1 MKLRNALLSIVAL
14 LALLPLASDAQVF
27 NQWPS
32 QSSALNSQIAPATPA
47 VNTVK
52 AAAGVVTSIT
62 CFNILATP
70 VYINLF
76 DATRASIT
84 LGTTSAT
91 YKFMCPGN
99 TAGAGFVVSL
109 PWAVS
114 FATGINYTVSG
125 AIGLTDNTAIT
136 ASSVIVNMGFN

>member
-1 MKLRNALLSIVAL
+1 MKKILLLISL
-14 LALLPLASDAQVF
+14 LAIIPLASDAQVF
-27 NQWPS
+27 NQWPA
-32 QSSALNSQIAPATPA
+32 QASSFKSSIAPATPA
-47 VNTVK
+47 INTVK

-76 DATRASIT
+76 DLASGSIT
-84 LGTTSAT
+84 LGTTSAN

-99 TAGAGFVVSL
+99 TAGSGFVASL

-114 FATGINYTVSG
+114 FATGINYSVSG

-136 ASSVIVNMGFN
+136 ASSVIVNIGFN

>member
-1 MKLRNALLSIVAL
+1 MKLKVIFGLSLLVM
-14 LALLPLASDAQVF
+14 LALGSTARAQVF
-27 NQWPS
+27 NQFPS
-32 QSSALNSQIAPATPA
+32 AASSLKSTIAPATPA

-52 AAAGVVTSIT
+52 AAAGVVTSIM

-76 DATRASIT
+76 DLASGSIT
-84 LGTTSAT
+84 LGTTSAN

-99 TAGAGFVVSL
+99 TAGAGFVVPL

-114 FATGINYTVSG
+114 FATGINYSVSG

-136 ASSVIVNMGFN
+136 ASSVIVNVGFN

>member
-1 MKLRNALLSIVAL
+1 MKKILLL
-14 LALLPLASDAQVF
+14 LACMAILPLASDAQVF

-32 QSSALNSQIAPATPA
+32 QSSSLKSSIAPATPA

-52 AAAGVVTSIT
+52 AAAGVVTSVI

-76 DATRASIT
+76 DLASGSIT
-84 LGTTSAT
+84 LGTTSAN

-99 TAGAGFVVSL
+99 TAGAGFVASL
-109 PWAVS
+109 PWAVT
-114 FATGINYTVSG
+114 FATGINYSVSG

-136 ASSVIVNMGFN
+136 ASSVIVNIGFN

>member
-1 MKLRNALLSIVAL
+1 MKFRNVVLSVAL
-14 LALLPLASDAQVF
+14 LALLPLLADAQVY

-32 QSSALNSQIAPATPA
+32 QSTSLKSSIAPATPA

-52 AAAGVVTSIT
+52 AGAGVVTSVM

-76 DATRASIT
+76 DLASGSIT
-84 LGTTSAT
+84 LGTTSAN

-99 TAGAGFVVSL
+99 TAGAGFVVPL
-109 PWAVS
+109 HWAVT
-114 FATGINYTVSG
+114 FATGINYSVSG
-125 AIGLTDNTAIT
+125 AIALTDNTSIT
-136 ASSVIVNMGFN
+136 ASSVIVNIGFN